1 MKTVVFLTIFAQNKL
16 TVDIGLNIK
25 RLRKERE
32 IKQHEIAD
40 LIGMHRSNY
49 SKIENG
55 QREISIAAVD
65 KIAKFFNI
73 TIDELI
79 HLGEDLTEEIKVED
93 IKELLGLADTA
104 LIAEFVDFLSKKK
117 GAEAVSFLEKTFES
131 GFDPQE
137 FAKALVSYLRQAML
151 LKINPAVQNPMILGL
166 TKEEQEKMKVQV
178 ESLSQKEIQRAVNLF
193 MEAES
198 KMKYSSI
205 PELPL
210 ELALVDFIQES

>member
-79 HLGEDLTEEIKVED
+79 HLGEDLPEEIKVED
-93 IKELLGLADTA
+93 KTTVEQIKLIQELEDEEKNMVFKMIDT
-104 LIAEFVDFLSKKK
+104 FLTKKK
-117 GAEAVSFLEKTFES
+117 FKDFFNKNIA
-131 GFDPQE
+131 
-137 FAKALVSYLRQAML
+137 AL
-151 LKINPAVQNPMILGL
+151 
-166 TKEEQEKMKVQV
+166 
-178 ESLSQKEIQRAVNLF
+178 
-193 MEAES
+193 
-198 KMKYSSI
+198 
-205 PELPL
+205 
-210 ELALVDFIQES
+210 